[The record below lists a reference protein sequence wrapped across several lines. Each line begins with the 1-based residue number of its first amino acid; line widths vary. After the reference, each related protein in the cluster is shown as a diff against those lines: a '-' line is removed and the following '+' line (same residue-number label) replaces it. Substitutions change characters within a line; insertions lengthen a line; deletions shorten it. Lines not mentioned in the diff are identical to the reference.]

1 MIPDITKK
9 ARHAQT
15 QNEHKP
21 ARRRPPDNHPA
32 ILWALKEEYLNTRPP
47 QTTST
52 SPDTITM
59 LSQISRLVP
68 ALRRAREA
76 ETLPRLFSGL
86 NITLRN
92 NTSNLIGAKSIGS
105 MVSLPSVAPNI
116 KCGTKIN
123 SLMMT
128 RSVLSN
134 TNVTTNNYN
143 FLGVSS
149 FTSHQVRGF
158 ASKKHKR
165 VIKLSK
171 GFRGR
176 ANRCFRVAIRR
187 LEKSWQYAYRDRKV
201 KKREFR
207 KLWIQRLNAG
217 VRQQGLS
224 YSKFIEMEGRS
235 GVKLDRKILSGLAM
249 YEPFSFKA
257 VVDVVKKMSAEGK

>member
-1 MIPDITKK
+1 MLGRTTK
-9 ARHAQT
+9 T
-15 QNEHKP
+15 
-21 ARRRPPDNHPA
+21 DN
-32 ILWALKEEYLNTRPP
+32 L
-47 QTTST
+47 
-52 SPDTITM
+52 
-59 LSQISRLVP
+59 
-68 ALRRAREA
+68 
-76 ETLPRLFSGL
+76 LPRLFSGW
-86 NITLRN
+86 NITMRN
-92 NTSNLIGAKSIGS
+92 NTSSPNATRSI
-105 MVSLPSVAPNI
+105 VSTITLMSPAAFIRRGP
-116 KCGTKIN
+116 TIN
-123 SLMMT
+123 SLLC
-128 RSVLSN
+128 RGLLGDN
-134 TNVTTNNYN
+134 TFYVDKNII
-143 FLGVSS
+143 LGTSSS
-149 FTSHQVRGF
+149 FTSQQNRGF

-224 YSKFIEMEGRS
+224 YSRFIEMEGKS

-257 VVDVVKKMSAEGK
+257 VVDVVKKMSASGK

>member
-1 MIPDITKK
+1 MAQKKKSPRSTQPQATARLHSRYDEEVASSHPSCIEGVKQYYTK
-9 ARHAQT
+9 
-15 QNEHKP
+15 
-21 ARRRPPDNHPA
+21 PP
-32 ILWALKEEYLNTRPP
+32 K
-47 QTTST
+47 
-52 SPDTITM
+52 TM
-59 LSQISRLVP
+59 LSQIMQRRLVP
-68 ALRRAREA
+68 VLSRAA
-76 ETLPRLFSGL
+76 QVDSLPRLFSGL
-86 NITLRN
+86 NVTMR
-92 NTSNLIGAKSIGS
+92 NTSNNVTAARSIGS
-105 MVSLPSVAPNI
+105 VAPLSSNTPVRI
-116 KCGTKIN
+116 GVNMN
-123 SLMMT
+123 SLIMPP
-128 RSVLSN
+128 RCILANN
-134 TNVTTNNYN
+134 TNFATSNNVM
-143 FLGVSS
+143 LGPSPIIS
-149 FTSHQVRGF
+149 QHQARGF

-224 YSKFIEMEGRS
+224 YSRFIQMEGKS

-257 VVDVVKKMSAEGK
+257 VVDVVKKMSAESN

>member
-1 MIPDITKK
+1 M
-9 ARHAQT
+9 
-15 QNEHKP
+15 
-21 ARRRPPDNHPA
+21 
-32 ILWALKEEYLNTRPP
+32 LG
-47 QTTST
+47 TS
-52 SPDTITM
+52 S
-59 LSQISRLVP
+59 
-68 ALRRAREA
+68 
-76 ETLPRLFSGL
+76 
-86 NITLRN
+86 
-92 NTSNLIGAKSIGS
+92 
-105 MVSLPSVAPNI
+105 
-116 KCGTKIN
+116 
-123 SLMMT
+123 
-128 RSVLSN
+128 
-134 TNVTTNNYN
+134 VTTQ
-143 FLGVSS
+143 
-149 FTSHQVRGF
+149 HQARGF

-224 YSKFIEMEGRS
+224 YSRFIQMEGKS

-257 VVDVVKKMSAEGK
+257 VVDVVKKMSAEGN

>member
-1 MIPDITKK
+1 
-9 ARHAQT
+9 
-15 QNEHKP
+15 
-21 ARRRPPDNHPA
+21 
-32 ILWALKEEYLNTRPP
+32 
-47 QTTST
+47 
-52 SPDTITM
+52 M
-59 LSQISRLVP
+59 LTQISRRLVP
-68 ALRRAREA
+68 VLGRATA
-76 ETLPRLFSGL
+76 SDTLPRLFSGL
-86 NITLRN
+86 NITMPN
-92 NTSNLIGAKSIGS
+92 NTSNLARSIGPIRS
-105 MVSLPSVAPNI
+105 
-116 KCGTKIN
+116 GTNLN
-123 SLMMT
+123 SLMT
-128 RSVLSN
+128 RSVLLN
-134 TNVTTNNYN
+134 TNFTTNNDN
-143 FLGVSS
+143 ILGSASS
-149 FTSHQVRGF
+149 NITSQHQARGF

-224 YSKFIEMEGRS
+224 YSRFIQMEGRS

-257 VVDVVKKMSAEGK
+257 VVDVVKKMSAEDK